1 MRKSLPL
8 TFLILAGLFLNPTVA
23 YAHAGVISS
32 NPTEGQVLT
41 EMAKEISVTFSDELL
56 VVADKEINT
65 LKLTRYD
72 GPAVLLENLTIKGN
86 VLTASVTAGDYQPG
100 LYEIAY
106 RVISADGHEV
116 SDLITFSL
124 DTSLAS
130 PASSAPPEAVKSES
144 EPFAL
149 PLPIVLAIALLI
161 VAGGFF
167 ALERRRRAN

>member
-1 MRKSLPL
+1 MRKSLPF
-8 TFLILAGLFLNPTVA
+8 TFLILAGLFLTPTAA

-32 NPTEGQVLT
+32 NPAEGQVLT
-41 EMAKEISVTFSDELL
+41 EMANEISVTFSDELL

-72 GPAVLLENLTIKGN
+72 GPSVLLENLTIKGN
-86 VLTASVTAGDYQPG
+86 VLTASVTAGDYPAG
-100 LYEIAY
+100 LYEMSY

-116 SDLITFSL
+116 SDVITFSL
-124 DTSLAS
+124 DTPAAL
-130 PASSAPPEAVKSES
+130 PASSAPPEVVKSETA
-144 EPFAL
+144 PFAL

-167 ALERRRRAN
+167 ALVRRRRAN